1 MVCFNTT
8 IAFREDVVRTALP
21 HCRLSILFQCQ
32 NSLVSSRPGFMSVT
46 ITKLSRH
53 FETKVNW
60 CKNSKGKA
68 LNVCECL
75 ISFRY
80 RQKKKTGAGVLFS
93 STNPEYWN
101 CSEGKT
107 ADSGDLHG
115 VTR

>member
-1 MVCFNTT
+1 MA

-21 HCRLSILFQCQ
+21 YCRSSILFQCQ
-32 NSLVSSRPGFMSVT
+32 NVFSQESPRIDVCD
-46 ITKLSRH
+46 ITNPSRH

-68 LNVCECL
+68 LNVCECP

-107 ADSGDLHG
+107 ADSVILHG
-115 VTR
+115 LTR